1 MKKTDPS
8 PGLTREERERLPE
21 IRQALGALR
30 EGLHRRIVGQDA
42 VVTQILVALLAEGHC
57 LMVGVPGLA
66 KTLLISSLSEL
77 LSLRFKRIQFTPD
90 LMPSDITGASIIS
103 EQANGERGFQFLQGP
118 IFANLLLAD
127 EINRTPPKTQA
138 ALMEA
143 MEERQVSVG
152 GRRRSLERPFFV
164 LATQN
169 PIEQKGTYPLPVS
182 QLDRFLFNITID
194 YPTTDEE
201 FRMLVLTTS
210 TYKAEVQQTVSREEV
225 LEWIDVARR
234 IRVGPE
240 ILDYGSRLVRAT
252 RPDSETAPAF
262 VRDKVAWGGGPR
274 ATQALVAAAR
284 AMALLDGRDHV
295 TYPDIHEV
303 ALPSLRH
310 RILLSYHSTA
320 EGVKTEEAIFQ
331 VLESL
336 PGGHFKRES
345 AVSHRPKQSW
355 FARLVQR

>member
-1 MKKTDPS
+1 MKSTEPS
-8 PGLTREERERLPE
+8 PGLTAEERARLPE
-21 IRQALGALR
+21 FRETLNTLR
-30 EGLHRRIVGQDA
+30 EGLHQRVVGQDA
-42 VVTQILVALLAEGHC
+42 VVTQLLVALLAEGHC

-90 LMPSDITGASIIS
+90 LMPTDITGASVIR
-103 EQANGERGFQFLQGP
+103 EQASGERGFQFFQGP

-152 GRRRSLERPFFV
+152 GRWRTLERPFFV

-169 PIEQKGTYPLPVS
+169 PIEQQGTYPLPVS

-210 TYKAEVQQTVSREEV
+210 TYSARIEQTFSREDV

-234 IRVGPE
+234 IHVGEE
-240 ILDYGSRLVRAT
+240 ILGYGSALVRAT
-252 RPDSETAPAF
+252 RPDSETAPPF
-262 VRDKVAWGGGPR
+262 VREKVAWGGGPR
-274 ATQALVAAAR
+274 AAQALIAASR

-295 TYPDIHEV
+295 TYADIHEV
-303 ALPSLRH
+303 ALPTLRH
-310 RILLSYHSTA
+310 RLLLGYHSTA
-320 EGVKTEEAIFQ
+320 EGVKTEDAIFH

-336 PGGHFKRES
+336 PGGRFRREMI
-345 AVSHRPKQSW
+345 VEKPKQSW